1 MSTKKRPFSPVDE
14 FIKTFNE
21 MSARY
26 SRNELWYNYIDMH
39 AIALANTCDSRC
51 RDAREVP
58 YVVEGYRLW
67 DKVLYKGQECFVSGR
82 RTSGS
87 FTLKKLDG
95 TRISKGVTFKKLRLL
110 EPATNYL
117 IERM

>member
-1 MSTKKRPFSPVDE
+1 MALKTAGNIPALNNKKDKSASFPVVV
-14 FIKTFNE
+14 
-21 MSARY
+21 
-26 SRNELWYNYIDMH
+26 H
-39 AIALANTCDSRC
+39 
-51 RDAREVP
+51 RE
-58 YVVEGYRLW
+58 
-67 DKVLYKGQECFVSGR
+67 
-82 RTSGS
+82 S

>member
-1 MSTKKRPFSPVDE
+1 MTLNLSLASGSDG
-14 FIKTFNE
+14 IKNGRQHPGPE
-21 MSARY
+21 QQ
-26 SRNELWYNYIDMH
+26 
-39 AIALANTCDSRC
+39 
-51 RDAREVP
+51 
-58 YVVEGYRLW
+58 EGQ
-67 DKVLYKGQECFVSGR
+67 VFFVSGR
-82 RTSGS
+82 RASGS